1 MTEVALSG
9 RTYRALDIGTT
20 LLGLGLMVIGLEVG
34 ATNLQGVMLLTSGIG
49 IGIFTDF
56 IDTNE

>member
-1 MTEVALSG
+1 MTETVLAG
-9 RTYRALDIGTT
+9 RTYRPLDTGTT
-20 LLGLGLMVIGLEVG
+20 LLGLEIG
-34 ATNLQGVMLLTSGIG
+34 ATTLPGATLLTSGIG

>member
-1 MTEVALSG
+1 
-9 RTYRALDIGTT
+9 
-20 LLGLGLMVIGLEVG
+20 LGLMVIGLEVG